1 MLLLKPMCF
10 RSLVILVLIL
20 ALRPSPA
27 LGQGADA
34 SEELFVT
41 PWTLEDMSGKQAVFE
56 TDLGTIVIDLLPNLA
71 PNYVGL
77 IMELTKQGE
86 FDGTT
91 FHRMVQHG
99 IIQGGDPLTK
109 DPEEFARYGQ
119 GGLQRVGDELNA
131 GPHQRGAVAAIVV
144 PNQLDSGG
152 SQFFISVV
160 DQPGLDGQYT
170 IWGQVVEGM
179 DVVTTISETAVDT
192 DGRATERVVVRS
204 VNIRDQ
210 PPPEPLP
217 FSTET
222 PEELASY
229 HAVIETS
236 FGSMTVEFFSDLA
249 LNHVRNFLRLAD
261 AGVYDGMSFHRVVSG
276 FVIQTGYIPTRR
288 DPLSERQERVIQNL
302 DPEFNDT
309 KHVLGIVSMAHGE
322 DPASASTSFFICT
335 DVAEELDNQY
345 TAFGVVV
352 AGLDVVSTI
361 ESVPTDG
368 ERPLDRVDV
377 VSVRVVRH

>member
-1 MLLLKPMCF
+1 MPMCF
-10 RSLVILVLIL
+10 RLLGIFVMIL
-20 ALRPSPA
+20 ALPPCVL
-27 LGQGADA
+27 LGQGAVE

-41 PWTLEDMSGKQAVFE
+41 PWTLDDMSDKQAVFE
-56 TDLGTIVIDLLPNLA
+56 TDFGTIVINLLPKLA
-71 PNYVGL
+71 PNHVGL
-77 IMELTKQGE
+77 IMELAEQGE

-91 FHRMVQHG
+91 FHRMVRHG

-109 DPEEFARYGQ
+109 DPEESARYGQ
-119 GGLQRVGDELNA
+119 GGLQRVGDELSA
-131 GPHQRGAVAAIVV
+131 GPHLRGAVAAIVV
-144 PNQLDSGG
+144 PNQPDSGG
-152 SQFFISVV
+152 SQFFISAV

-170 IWGQVVEGM
+170 IWGQVVEGIN
-179 DVVTTISETAVDT
+179 VVTTISETTVDPE
-192 DGRATERVVVRS
+192 GRAMERVIVRS
-204 VNIRDQ
+204 ANIRDR

-217 FSTET
+217 FSEET
-222 PEELASY
+222 PEELGRY
-229 HAVIETS
+229 RAVIETS

-249 LNHVRNFLRLAD
+249 PNHVRNFLRLAD
-261 AGVYDGMSFHRVVSG
+261 AGVYDEMSFHRVVSD
-276 FVIQTGYIPTRR
+276 FVIQTGHLPTRR
-288 DPLSERQERVIQNL
+288 DPLSERQERLIKDL

-352 AGLDVVSTI
+352 DGLDVVATI
-361 ESVPTDG
+361 ESVPTEG

-377 VSVRVVRH
+377 VSVRVVRN

>member
-1 MLLLKPMCF
+1 MPMCF
-10 RSLVILVLIL
+10 RLLGIFVMIL
-20 ALRPSPA
+20 ALSPCVL
-27 LGQGADA
+27 LGQGAVE

-41 PWTLEDMSGKQAVFE
+41 PWTLDDMSDKQAVFE
-56 TDLGTIVIDLLPNLA
+56 TDFGTIVINLLPKLA
-71 PNYVGL
+71 PNHVGF
-77 IMELTKQGE
+77 IMELAEQGE

-91 FHRMVQHG
+91 FHRMVRHG

-109 DPEEFARYGQ
+109 DPEESARYGQ
-119 GGLQRVGDELNA
+119 GGLQRVGDELSA
-131 GPHQRGAVAAIVV
+131 GPHLRGAVAAIVV
-144 PNQLDSGG
+144 PNQPDSGG
-152 SQFFISVV
+152 SQFFISAV

-170 IWGQVVEGM
+170 IWGQVVEGIN
-179 DVVTTISETAVDT
+179 VVTTISETTVDPE
-192 DGRATERVVVRS
+192 GRAMERVTVRS
-204 VNIRDQ
+204 ANIRDR

-217 FSTET
+217 FSEET
-222 PEELASY
+222 PEELGRY
-229 HAVIETS
+229 RAVIETS

-249 LNHVRNFLRLAD
+249 PNHVRNFLRLAD
-261 AGVYDGMSFHRVVSG
+261 AGVYDEMSFHRVVSD
-276 FVIQTGYIPTRR
+276 FVIQTGHLPTRR
-288 DPLSERQERVIQNL
+288 DPLSERQERLIKDL

-352 AGLDVVSTI
+352 EGLDVVTTI
-361 ESVPTDG
+361 ESVPTEG

-377 VSVRVVRH
+377 VSVRVVRN

>member
-1 MLLLKPMCF
+1 MPMCF
-10 RSLVILVLIL
+10 RLLGIFVMIL
-20 ALRPSPA
+20 ALPPCVL
-27 LGQGADA
+27 LGQGAVE

-41 PWTLEDMSGKQAVFE
+41 PWTLDDMSDKQAVFE
-56 TDLGTIVIDLLPNLA
+56 TDFGTIVIDLLPKLA
-71 PNYVGL
+71 PNHVGL
-77 IMELTKQGE
+77 IMELAEQGE

-91 FHRMVQHG
+91 FHRMVRHG

-109 DPEEFARYGQ
+109 DPEESARYGQ
-119 GGLQRVGDELNA
+119 GGLQRVGDELSA
-131 GPHQRGAVAAIVV
+131 GPHLRGAVAAIVV
-144 PNQLDSGG
+144 PNQPDSGG
-152 SQFFISVV
+152 SQFFISAV

-170 IWGQVVEGM
+170 IWGQVVEGIN
-179 DVVTTISETAVDT
+179 VVTTISETTVDPE
-192 DGRATERVVVRS
+192 GRAMERVIVRS
-204 VNIRDQ
+204 ANIRDR

-217 FSTET
+217 FSEET
-222 PEELASY
+222 PEELGRY
-229 HAVIETS
+229 RAVIETS

-249 LNHVRNFLRLAD
+249 PNHVRNFLRLAD
-261 AGVYDGMSFHRVVSG
+261 AGVYDEMSFHRVVSD
-276 FVIQTGYIPTRR
+276 FVIQTGHLPTRR
-288 DPLSERQERVIQNL
+288 DPLSERQERLIKDL

-352 AGLDVVSTI
+352 DGLDVVATI
-361 ESVPTDG
+361 ESVPTEG

-377 VSVRVVRH
+377 VSVRVVRN